1 VVKAGADESVDRAS
15 RPPTVLDVGRVA
27 GVSRQTVSNVLN
39 SPAIVRAETRTRVE
53 AAIAQLG
60 YRPHASARRLRTR
73 RSATIGIRLDPIT
86 NGISGSVHDRFLH
99 SLTEQA
105 DARGLRIL
113 LFTATD
119 PEDEIRQIQRM
130 HEGSDVDS
138 FVLTSTKFGDPRTEW
153 LTRHGVPFVTFGRPW
168 GVDDINDPAHRWVD
182 VDGRVGTRLATTH
195 LLGEGDRAI
204 AYLGWPSPS
213 GTGDDRRR
221 GWREAMEL
229 ASGLTTAEL
238 DRLEVHVEDGVAEG
252 REATRELLAR
262 GVSIDAIVCAS
273 DSLGLGALL
282 LVGPDIPVIG
292 YDNTPVAEA
301 VGLSSVEQPL
311 GEVATGVL
319 ELIMSPASV
328 PGSAD
333 ASAAAFRH
341 RLVEPRLV
349 VRHRRIGAAS

>member
-1 VVKAGADESVDRAS
+1 VAGAEESGDRGS

-27 GVSRQTVSNVLN
+27 GVSGQTVSNVLN
-39 SPAIVRAETRTRVE
+39 SPAIVRVETRMRVE

-73 RSATIGIRLDPIT
+73 RSSTIGIRLDPIT

-99 SLTEQA
+99 ALTEQA

-119 PEDEIRQIQRM
+119 PQDEIRQIRRM

-138 FVLTSTKFGDPRTEW
+138 FVLTSTMFGDPRTEW
-153 LTRHGVPFVTFGRPW
+153 LVEHKIPFVTFGRPW
-168 GVDDINDPAHRWVD
+168 GIDDINDPAHRWVD

-229 ASGLTTAEL
+229 ASGLKPAEL
-238 DRLEVHVEDGVAEG
+238 DRLEIYVDDGVAEG
-252 REATRELLAR
+252 REAIRDLLDR
-262 GVSIDAIVCAS
+262 GVPIDAIVCAS

-301 VGLSSVEQPL
+301 VGLSSIEQPL
-311 GEVATGVL
+311 DDVAAGVL
-319 ELIMSPASV
+319 ELIMSPI
-328 PGSAD
+328 G
-333 ASAAAFRH
+333 ASASTEALAAASRH
-341 RLVEPRLV
+341 RLVEPRLI